1 MKDIT
6 EKIEVELKNN
16 TKLWQATLDA
26 IGESIFLIDLDYK
39 ILQCNRATLDILGKS
54 SYSEIIGHSC
64 WELVHGTSGPVEW
77 CPVKRMLESGHREAT
92 IRQLN
97 GRWVEITADPVFNDE
112 SEITGAV
119 HIITDITQRKLAE
132 LKSIESEKRFR
143 NIFESI
149 PIGLHVY
156 KLNSDGQL
164 VFIDA
169 NPTADKI
176 LNADNKQF
184 IGKTIEEAFPPL
196 INTDIPERY
205 KNIAKEGSTWK
216 WDQVDYKDEKI
227 QGAYEVFAFQTTPG
241 VMVTSFHDITERI
254 EAGKTIRESEKKYR
268 QLIEDSLEGVWV
280 IDENANTTLVNPSMA
295 KILGYEVDEM
305 IGRNLFDFTSQEDI
319 EITKNTLERRKR
331 GVKEEIE
338 KEFIRKDGKKV
349 ITRLMTSPIF
359 DNKGSYKG
367 AIALVADIT
376 ERKTA
381 ENLLKES
388 EAKYSHLFMSSPYSI
403 IIGDMT
409 GKIIDCNF
417 KEDQI
422 TGYSR
427 EDIIGKN
434 MIDIP
439 MFPRKYLPIVMED
452 FKVLLKGDIP
462 KPNELQI
469 VKKDGSPIWVQPTA
483 SIFKLKDK
491 MYLQIIMQNIN
502 ERKIS
507 EEKLKE
513 SEEKFRTLFE
523 MVPASI
529 VVLDLNGNIVLYNQ
543 KFCDLH
549 GVKNPELLEGKNIRN
564 FFSENDLPKLKEAMN
579 KSLEGKLRGI
589 NHYTM
594 LKEDGTEFLAEAI
607 SLGIKDENGKIIRLI
622 AVAQD
627 ITERKNAEQKLKESE
642 EKFRTIAEQSFT
654 GILITVDNK
663 IEYVN
668 NALLQIFEY
677 SNGDIANWT
686 TDNIVQ
692 MIHPDDLQF
701 LREYREKLRR
711 GDPNVKP
718 YYSYRV
724 FTKSGKLKWVDQF
737 STVINYMGRPAELV
751 TVMDITEKKVAE
763 QELVKLNSL
772 KSEFMRRTSHELKTP
787 LVSIKGYSD
796 LLLSVHKEK
805 LDDYVL
811 ASVVEIKQG
820 CERLESLIQDI
831 LNIAELE
838 SGKVQLKKIVDDLS
852 FFIKLSV
859 RELRGLARLRNHNIN
874 LTIPDKLITSF
885 EPEQMRQVISNLI
898 NNAIKY
904 TPPDGIIEI
913 GSEIKDNLIIV
924 SIKDSG
930 IGITK
935 EEKERLFTQF
945 GKIERYGQ
953 GLDII
958 SDGSGLGLYISKK
971 IVELHG
977 GKIWVESEGRN
988 EGSTFYF
995 TLPIIQETIE

>member
-1 MKDIT
+1 LKDIT
-6 EKIEVELKNN
+6 EKIEVELKNK
-16 TKLWQATLDA
+16 TKLWQTTLDA

-39 ILQCNRATLDILGKS
+39 IIQCNRATLDILGKS

-64 WELVHGTSGPVEW
+64 WELVHGTSGPIEW
-77 CPVKRMLESGHREAT
+77 CPVKLMLESGHRDAT

-97 GRWVEITADPVFNDE
+97 GRWVEISADPVFNDE
-112 SEITGAV
+112 SEITGTV

-156 KLNSDGQL
+156 ELNSDGQL

-227 QGAYEVFAFQTTPG
+227 QGAYEVFAFQTNPG
-241 VMVTSFHDITERI
+241 FMVTSFHDITERI
-254 EAGKTIRESEKKYR
+254 EAAQTIRESEKKYR
-268 QLIEDSLEGVWV
+268 QLIEDSLEGVCV
-280 IDENANTTLVNPSMA
+280 IDENANTTLANPSMA

-305 IGRNLFDFTSQEDI
+305 IGRNLFDFISQEDI
-319 EITKNTLERRKR
+319 EITKNTLERRKK

-422 TGYSR
+422 TGYTR

-439 MFPRKYLPIVMED
+439 MFPRKYLPIVMDD

-469 VKKDGSPIWVQPTA
+469 VKKDGSPIWVEPIA

-491 MYLQIIMQNIN
+491 MYLQIIMQDIN

-579 KSLEGKLRGI
+579 KSLEGISRGI

-642 EKFRTIAEQSFT
+642 EKFRTLTEQSFLGIAILQDDIIQYVNNQLANIFGYTVQEIMAWKKGGFLNIIYPEDRKLVAEQARKKQLGESNVINQYHFRGIKKNGDIVWLELYSKNINYRGKPADFVTIHDITDEKISEQKLKESEEKFRTIAEQSFT
-654 GILITVDNK
+654 GILITVNNK

-677 SNGDIANWT
+677 SNEDIANWT

-701 LREYREKLRR
+701 LRDYREKLRR

-831 LNIAELE
+831 LNTSELE
-838 SGKVQLKKIVDDLS
+838 SGTVQLKKIVDDFYL
-852 FFIKLSV
+852 FIKLSV
-859 RELRGLARLRNHNIN
+859 REIRGLA
-874 LTIPDKLITSF
+874 
-885 EPEQMRQVISNLI
+885 
-898 NNAIKY
+898 
-904 TPPDGIIEI
+904 
-913 GSEIKDNLIIV
+913 
-924 SIKDSG
+924 
-930 IGITK
+930 
-935 EEKERLFTQF
+935 
-945 GKIERYGQ
+945 
-953 GLDII
+953 
-958 SDGSGLGLYISKK
+958 
-971 IVELHG
+971 
-977 GKIWVESEGRN
+977 
-988 EGSTFYF
+988 
-995 TLPIIQETIE
+995 